1 MSVSGNIGRKLDLNS
16 QNDQLQRTSN
26 PTISWII
33 GLIILF
39 ILWTIFWQL
48 VVSREFSQAKEE
60 FRKDPSNPKSRVRL
74 IEAAKFRISRARS
87 ALEVMA
93 LLDGG
98 REVEKPEI
106 NLVAEL
112 KSLADLHASGHLT
125 DDEFER
131 AKAKLLNS

>member
-26 PTISWII
+26 PIISWII
-33 GLIILF
+33 GLVILF

-48 VVSREFSQAKEE
+48 VVSREFSQAKDE
-60 FRKDPSNPKSRVRL
+60 FRKDPSNPKNRVRL

-98 REVEKPEI
+98 RKVEKPEI

-131 AKAKLLNS
+131 AKAKLLN